1 MGISGDEGKT
11 ASFFGKI
18 GKHFINSLRGLIIY
32 NLQALHLH
40 GNLREGLLYTT
51 KQKIMIRERKGKR
64 IKNRKVVKITAF

>member
-11 ASFFGKI
+11 ASFFFFGKI

-40 GNLREGLLYTT
+40 GNLREGLLYMT
-51 KQKIMIRERKGKR
+51 KQKIMIREGKG
-64 IKNRKVVKITAF
+64 NV